1 MSKSLKLGQ
10 VVNYSEDHVAVDKVS
25 LENFITVDNMLPN
38 KAGITIAVNMPPKGS
53 TLPVYKKGNILVGNI
68 RPYLKKIWFSDKSG
82 GAAADVLIFSVKPS
96 FNPKY
101 VYYAMFRD
109 DFFSHMM
116 RGKKGTKM
124 PRGDKNQ
131 ILEFL
136 IPDID
141 YSSQEKIA
149 SVLSALDAKI
159 ELNNCIKAELE
170 SMARQYYDYWFV
182 QFDFPNKNGKPYK
195 SNGGVMIWNEKLK
208 RNIPDGWKVDKI
220 NTKIKIG
227 SGYPFDSRD
236 YDNNGIYK
244 IITIKNVQEGQ
255 LETNKADRIASVP
268 IKLQSFCRLALGD
281 VLISLTGNV
290 GRMCFVTENNLLLNQ
305 RVGKLIAENEYVNYG
320 YLFFSRPENRKRI
333 EKIAGGS
340 SQSNL
345 SPIDAVKDLMCF
357 PDIERLKMFNKII
370 DPIFTMLINCNRE
383 NQTLSGFRDWLLP
396 MLMNGQVKVS

>member
-1 MSKSLKLGQ
+1 MTQLFDLIVRRGSVVTPSGIVAADIGCRAGRITALG
-10 VVNYSEDHVAVDKVS
+10 D
-25 LENFITVDNMLPN
+25 L
-38 KAGITIAVNMPPKGS
+38 
-53 TLPVYKKGNILVGNI
+53 
-68 RPYLKKIWFSDKSG
+68 
-82 GAAADVLIFSVKPS
+82 GAASADRVIDAVGLTVLPGVIDTQVH
-96 FNPKY
+96 
-101 VYYAMFRD
+101 FREPGMEHKED
-109 DFFSHMM
+109 LAT
-116 RGKKGTKM
+116 GT
-124 PRGDKNQ
+124 
-131 ILEFL
+131 
-136 IPDID
+136 
-141 YSSQEKIA
+141 A
-149 SVLSALDAKI
+149 AAAL
-159 ELNNCIKAELE
+159 
-170 SMARQYYDYWFV
+170 
-182 QFDFPNKNGKPYK
+182 
-195 SNGGVMIWNEKLK
+195 GGVMIWNEKLK